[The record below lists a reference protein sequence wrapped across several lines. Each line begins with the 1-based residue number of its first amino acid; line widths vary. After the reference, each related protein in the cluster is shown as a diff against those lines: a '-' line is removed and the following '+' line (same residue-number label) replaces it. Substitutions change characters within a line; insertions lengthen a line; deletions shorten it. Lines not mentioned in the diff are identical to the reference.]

1 MQAKSIMQ
9 RIKSY
14 LFILF
19 ILFNRPVDSFGQND
33 TIRLNNFCELAL
45 RYAEVNRDSSIYYA
59 DIAFSI
65 AEKLHQ
71 KFYQASILSDL
82 GFTLLSNGDYSTALT
97 KLLIA
102 NKLIEDKNIA
112 KDVIVTPFFNK
123 YFTSNNPII
132 NRIIL
137 LGYIKNSLA
146 MLYGHTENFDKQLSE
161 LKEAKKIIETETNDL
176 NLIWTINN
184 NIANA
189 YLNMGKLDSA
199 LYFQQIV
206 LPIEKQMENKNY
218 GGASNKAIGDIL
230 FRKGNFE
237 DAKINYLTALRLL
250 EKNKNTF
257 YIALTQFTLADTYRK
272 LGRVDSALYYAK
284 AGVANYRSLGSNVPE
299 MEEAYTALALSFKD
313 ENKYDSAFY
322 YLQISKKLSDSLNGK
337 EIKTLTNFQNIGF
350 KEQMRL
356 KEAEAERIK
365 IKSRTQ
371 ILLLLTGLVVF
382 CFIAFILYKSNQ
394 MKVKANLV
402 LKDKNDE
409 IEKTVAQ
416 LKNTQ
421 VSLAARNAE
430 NELLLKE
437 IHHRVKNNLEVVSS
451 LLALQSAQID
461 DPSVQSAML
470 ASQNRVHSMGII
482 HQKLYQ
488 GENLAAIEMRDYFIN
503 LSENILDSFNAEGHI
518 KVDCD
523 MPKLVLDV
531 DTAISI
537 GLITN
542 ELLTNSL
549 KYAFNKKENGAIKIS
564 LTEQDRTVKAEG
576 LLLLKISDNGIG
588 KPINEKATGTGFG
601 TQLVNLLTK
610 QLDGKL
616 TYEINNG
623 TIVTLIFK
631 KPKLVRA

>member
-1 MQAKSIMQ
+1 MKQ
-9 RIKSY
+9 IKSY
-14 LFILF
+14 LVILF
-19 ILFNRPVDSFGQND
+19 FLFSYPAVSFGQND
-33 TIRLNNFCELAL
+33 TIRLNNFCQLAL
-45 RYAEVNRDSSIYYA
+45 KYSEVNRDSAIYYA

-82 GFTLLSNGDYSTALT
+82 GYTLLSNGDYGNALT
-97 KLLIA
+97 KLLFA
-102 NKLIEDKNIA
+102 NQLIEDKNIA
-112 KDVIVTPFFNK
+112 NNVIVTPFFNK
-123 YFTSNNPII
+123 YFTSDDPKI

-146 MLYGHTENFDKQLSE
+146 MLYGRTGNFDKQLSE
-161 LKEAKKIIETETNDL
+161 LKEAKKIIETETTDL
-176 NLIWTINN
+176 NLRYTINN

-199 LYFQQIV
+199 LNFQEIV
-206 LPIEKQMENKNY
+206 LNIESKIENKNY
-218 GGASNKAIGDIL
+218 SGASNKAIGDIQ

-237 DAKINYLTALRLL
+237 AAKTNYRSALKLL
-250 EKNKNTF
+250 EKAQNTF
-257 YIALTQFTLADTYRK
+257 YTALTQFALADTYRK
-272 LGRVDSALYYAK
+272 LGRVDSSLYYAK
-284 AGVANYRSLGSNVPE
+284 AGIANYRSLGSYVPE

-313 ENKYDSAFY
+313 ENRYDSAFY
-322 YLQISKKLSDSLNGK
+322 YLQLSKRLSDSINDK

-350 KEQMRL
+350 SEQMRL

-371 ILLLLTGLVVF
+371 VLLLLTGLMLFSV
-382 CFIAFILYKSNQ
+382 IAFILYRSNK
-394 MKVKANLV
+394 MKVKANLA
-402 LKDKNDE
+402 LKDKNEE
-409 IEKTVAQ
+409 IEKTVTQ
-416 LKNTQ
+416 LKATQ
-421 VSLAARNAE
+421 VSLAARNTE

-488 GENLAAIEMRDYFIN
+488 GEYLAAIEMQNYFVN

-518 KVDCD
+518 KVECD

-549 KYAFNKKENGAIKIS
+549 KYAFHENEKGVIKIS
-564 LTEQDRTVKAEG
+564 LTEQDIAANG
-576 LLLLKISDNGIG
+576 GGQLLLKISDNGIG
-588 KPINEKATGTGFG
+588 KAVNEKAKGTGFG

-610 QLDGKL
+610 QLDGQL

-631 KPKLVRA
+631 KPNLVRA

>member
-1 MQAKSIMQ
+1 MKQ
-9 RIKSY
+9 IKSY

-19 ILFNRPVDSFGQND
+19 ILLNCPVASYGEND
-33 TIRLNNFCELAL
+33 TIRLNNFCQLAL
-45 RYAEVNRDSSIYYA
+45 KYSEVNRDSAIYYA

-82 GFTLLSNGDYSTALT
+82 GYTLLSSGDYGNALT
-97 KLLIA
+97 KLLVA

-112 KDVIVTPFFNK
+112 KDVIITPFFNK
-123 YFTSNNPII
+123 YFTSNDPKI

-146 MLYGHTENFDKQLSE
+146 MLYGRTENFDKQLSE
-161 LKEAKKIIETETNDL
+161 LKEAKKIIETETTDL
-176 NLIWTINN
+176 NLRWTINN

-206 LPIEKQMENKNY
+206 LPIESKIENKNY

-237 DAKINYLTALRLL
+237 DAKINYLSALKLL

-257 YIALTQFTLADTYRK
+257 YIALTQFALADTYRK
-272 LGRVDSALYYAK
+272 LGRVDSSLYYSK
-284 AGVANYRSLGSNVPE
+284 AGIANYRSLGSYVPE

-313 ENKYDSAFY
+313 ETKYDSAFY
-322 YLQISKKLSDSLNGK
+322 YLQLSKKLSDSVNDK

-356 KEAEAERIK
+356 KELEAERIK
-365 IKSRTQ
+365 TKSNTQ
-371 ILLLLTGLVVF
+371 ILLLLTGLIF
-382 CFIAFILYKSNQ
+382 FSIIAFILYKSNR

-409 IEKTVAQ
+409 IEKTVTQ
-416 LKNTQ
+416 LKTTQ

-518 KVDCD
+518 KVECD

-531 DTAISI
+531 DTAVSI

-549 KYAFNKKENGAIKIS
+549 KYAFLEKEKGAIKIS
-564 LTEQDRTVKAEG
+564 LTEQDTTANTEG
-576 LLLLKISDNGIG
+576 VYLLKISDDGIG
-588 KPINEKATGTGFG
+588 KPVNEKAKGTGFG

-631 KPKLVRA
+631 KPTLIRA

>member
-1 MQAKSIMQ
+1 MKQ
-9 RIKSY
+9 IKSY
-14 LFILF
+14 LFLLF
-19 ILFNRPVDSFGQND
+19 ILLNCSVYSFAQND
-33 TIRLNNFCELAL
+33 TIRLNNFCQLAL
-45 RYAEVNRDSSIYYA
+45 KYSEINRDSAIFYA

-65 AEKLHQ
+65 AEKLNQ

-82 GFTLLSNGDYSTALT
+82 GYTLLSNGDYGNALT
-97 KLLIA
+97 KLLVA

-112 KDVIVTPFFNK
+112 KDVIITPFFNK
-123 YFTSNNPII
+123 YFTSKDPHI

-146 MLYGHTENFDKQLSE
+146 MLYGRTNNFDKQLSV
-161 LKEAKKIIETETNDL
+161 LKEAKNTIETETTDF
-176 NLIWTINN
+176 NLRWTINN

-199 LYFQQIV
+199 LYFQQIT
-206 LPIEKQMENKNY
+206 LGIESKLDGKNY
-218 GGASNKAIGDIL
+218 SGASNKAIGDIL

-237 DAKINYLTALRLL
+237 DAKINYLTALKLL
-250 EKNKNTF
+250 ERNQNTF
-257 YIALTQFTLADTYRK
+257 YIALTQFALADTYRK
-272 LGRVDSALYYAK
+272 LGRVDSALYFAK
-284 AGVANYRSLGSNVPE
+284 AGITNYRSLGSYVPE

-322 YLQISKKLSDSLNGK
+322 YLQLSKMLSDSVNDK

-350 KEQMRL
+350 KEQIRL
-356 KEAEAERIK
+356 KELEAEK
-365 IKSRTQ
+365 VKTKSSTQ
-371 ILLLLTGLVVF
+371 ILILLTGLIF
-382 CFIAFILYKSNQ
+382 FSIIAFILYKSNQ

-402 LKDKNDE
+402 LKDKNYE
-409 IEKTVAQ
+409 IEKTVTQ
-416 LKNTQ
+416 LKTTQ
-421 VSLAARNAE
+421 VSLAAKNAE

-503 LSENILDSFNAEGHI
+503 LSDNILDSFNADGHI
-518 KVDCD
+518 RVECN

-531 DTAISI
+531 DTAVSI

-549 KYAFNKKENGAIKIS
+549 KYAFIEKEKGAIKIS
-564 LTEQDRTVKAEG
+564 LTEQDATANTEG
-576 LLLLKISDNGIG
+576 VYLLKISDDGIG
-588 KPINEKATGTGFG
+588 KPVNEKAKGTGFG

-616 TYEINNG
+616 TYEVNNG

-631 KPKLVRA
+631 KPVLVRA

>member
-1 MQAKSIMQ
+1 MKQL
-9 RIKSY
+9 KSY
-14 LFILF
+14 FFILV
-19 ILFNRPVDSFGQND
+19 ILLNYPVASFGQND
-33 TIRLNNFCELAL
+33 TIRLNNFCQLAL
-45 RYAEVNRDSSIYYA
+45 KYSEVNRDSSIYYA

-65 AEKLHQ
+65 AEKLQQ

-82 GFTLLSNGDYSTALT
+82 GYTLLSNGDYANALT

-112 KDVIVTPFFNK
+112 KGVIITPFFNK
-123 YFTSNNPII
+123 YFTSNDPKI

-146 MLYGHTENFDKQLSE
+146 MLYGHTGNFDKQLSV
-161 LKEAKKIIETETNDL
+161 LKEAKNTIETETTDF
-176 NLIWTINN
+176 NLRWTINN

-199 LYFQQIV
+199 LYFQQ
-206 LPIEKQMENKNY
+206 LTLAIESKIENKNY
-218 GGASNKAIGDIL
+218 SGASNKAIGDIL

-237 DAKINYLTALRLL
+237 DAKINYCSALMLL
-250 EKNKNTF
+250 ERNQNTF
-257 YIALTQFTLADTYRK
+257 YIALTQFALADTYRK
-272 LGRVDSALYYAK
+272 LGRLDSSLYYSK
-284 AGVANYRSLGSNVPE
+284 AGITNYRSLGSYVPE

-322 YLQISKKLSDSLNGK
+322 YLQLSKILSDSINDK
-337 EIKTLTNFQNIGF
+337 EVKTLTNFQNIGF
-350 KEQMRL
+350 KEQMSL
-356 KEAEAERIK
+356 KEVEAERIK

-371 ILLLLTGLVVF
+371 ILLLLTGLILFSV
-382 CFIAFILYKSNQ
+382 IAFTLYKSNK
-394 MKVKANLV
+394 MKVKANLI

-409 IEKTVAQ
+409 IEKTVTQ
-416 LKNTQ
+416 LKTTQ

-461 DPSVQSAML
+461 DPSIQSAML

-488 GENLAAIEMRDYFIN
+488 GENLAAIEMRDYFVN
-503 LSENILDSFNAEGHI
+503 LSDNILDSFNAQGHI
-518 KVDCD
+518 KVECN

-531 DTAISI
+531 DTAVSI

-549 KYAFNKKENGAIKIS
+549 KYAFNENENGAIKIS
-564 LTEQDRTVKAEG
+564 LTEQDATANTEG
-576 LLLLKISDNGIG
+576 VYLLKISDDGNG
-588 KPINEKATGTGFG
+588 KPVNEKAKGTGFG

-631 KPKLVRA
+631 KPALVRV

>member
-1 MQAKSIMQ
+1 MK

-14 LFILF
+14 LFILV
-19 ILFNRPVDSFGQND
+19 ILFNFPVASFGQND
-33 TIRLNNFCELAL
+33 TIRLNTFCELAL
-45 RYAEVNRDSSIYYA
+45 KYSEVNRDSAVYYA

-82 GFTLLSNGDYSTALT
+82 GFTLLSSGDYGTALT

-112 KDVIVTPFFNK
+112 NNVIITPFFSK
-123 YFTSNNPII
+123 YFTSNDPKI
-132 NRIIL
+132 NRVIL

-146 MLYGHTENFDKQLSE
+146 MLYGRTGNLDKQLAE
-161 LKEAKKIIETETNDL
+161 LREAKNTIETETTDL
-176 NLIWTINN
+176 NLRWTINN

-199 LYFQQIV
+199 LHFQQIV

-237 DAKINYLTALRLL
+237 DAKINYLTALKLL

-257 YIALTQFTLADTYRK
+257 YIALTQFALADTYRK
-272 LGRVDSALYYAK
+272 LARVDSALYYAK
-284 AGVANYRSLGSNVPE
+284 AGIANYRLLGSYVPE

-313 ENKYDSAFY
+313 ESKYDSAFY
-322 YLQISKKLSDSLNGK
+322 YLQLSKMLSDSVNDK

-356 KEAEAERIK
+356 KELEAERIK
-365 IKSRTQ
+365 TKSRTQ
-371 ILLLLTGLVVF
+371 ILLLLTGLLLF
-382 CFIAFILYKSNQ
+382 CIIAFILYKSNKI
-394 MKVKANLV
+394 KVKANLV
-402 LKDKNDE
+402 LKEKNDE
-409 IEKTVAQ
+409 IEKTVTQ
-416 LKNTQ
+416 LKATQ

-531 DTAISI
+531 DTAVSI

-549 KYAFNKKENGAIKIS
+549 KYAFNEKENGAIKIS
-564 LTEQDRTVKAEG
+564 LTEEDKAVNSEG
-576 LLLLKISDNGIG
+576 LLLLKISDDGIG
-588 KPINEKATGTGFG
+588 KPVDEKATGTGFG

-610 QLDGKL
+610 QLDGTL

-631 KPKLVRA
+631 KPTLVRA

>member
-1 MQAKSIMQ
+1 MK

-14 LFILF
+14 LLILF
-19 ILFNRPVDSFGQND
+19 ILFSYPVDLLGQND

-45 RYAEVNRDSSIYYA
+45 KYAEVNRDSSIYYA
-59 DIAFSI
+59 DIAFST
-65 AEKLHQ
+65 AEKLNQ

-82 GFTLLSNGDYSTALT
+82 GFTLLSNGDYGTALT
-97 KLLIA
+97 KLLVA

-112 KDVIVTPFFNK
+112 KDVIITPFFSK
-123 YFTSNNPII
+123 YFTSSDPTI

-146 MLYGHTENFDKQLSE
+146 MLYGRTENFDKQLSE
-161 LKEAKKIIETETNDL
+161 LKEAKTIIETETNDL
-176 NLIWTINN
+176 NLRWTINN

-206 LPIEKQMENKNY
+206 LPVEKQMENKNY

-237 DAKINYLTALRLL
+237 DAKINYLLALEVLR
-250 EKNKNTF
+250 KNQNTF
-257 YIALTQFTLADTYRK
+257 YIALTQFALADTYRK

-284 AGVANYRSLGSNVPE
+284 AGVANYRLLGSNVPE
-299 MEEAYTALALSFKD
+299 MENAYTALALSFKD

-322 YLQISKKLSDSLNGK
+322 YLQLSKKLSDSLNGK

-350 KEQMRL
+350 KEQLRL
-356 KEAEAERIK
+356 KEAEAKRIR
-365 IKSRTQ
+365 IKSRAQ
-371 ILLLLTGLVVF
+371 LLLSLSALLLF
-382 CFIAFILYKSNQ
+382 SIIAFVLYKSNKI
-394 MKVKANLV
+394 KVKANLA
-402 LKDKNDE
+402 LKDKNEE
-409 IEKTVAQ
+409 IEKTVTE
-416 LKNTQ
+416 LKTTQ

-488 GENLAAIEMRDYFIN
+488 GENLAAIEMRDYFIH

-518 KVDCD
+518 KVECD

-531 DTAISI
+531 DTAISV

-549 KYAFNKKENGAIKIS
+549 KYAFNEKENGAIKIS
-564 LTEQDRTVKAEG
+564 LTEEDKAVNAEG

-588 KPINEKATGTGFG
+588 KSINEKATGTGFG

-623 TIVTLIFK
+623 TIVTLLFK
-631 KPKLVRA
+631 KPASVRA

>member
-1 MQAKSIMQ
+1 MKQM
-9 RIKSY
+9 KSY

-19 ILFNRPVDSFGQND
+19 ILLSCPVASYGEND
-33 TIRLNNFCELAL
+33 TIRLNNFCQLAL
-45 RYAEVNRDSSIYYA
+45 KYSEVNRDSAIYYA

-82 GFTLLSNGDYSTALT
+82 GYTLLSSGDYGNALT
-97 KLLIA
+97 KLLVA

-112 KDVIVTPFFNK
+112 KDVIITPFFKK
-123 YFTSNNPII
+123 YFTSNDPKI

-146 MLYGHTENFDKQLSE
+146 MLYGRTENFDKQLSV
-161 LKEAKKIIETETNDL
+161 LKEAKNIIETETTDL
-176 NLIWTINN
+176 NLRWTINN

-206 LPIEKQMENKNY
+206 LPIESKIENKNY

-237 DAKINYLTALRLL
+237 GAKINYLSALKLL
-250 EKNKNTF
+250 EKNQNTF
-257 YIALTQFTLADTYRK
+257 YIALTQFALADTYRK
-272 LGRVDSALYYAK
+272 LVRVDSSLYYSK
-284 AGVANYRSLGSNVPE
+284 AGIANYRLLGSYVPE

-313 ENKYDSAFY
+313 ETKYDSAFY
-322 YLQISKKLSDSLNGK
+322 YLQLSKKLSDSVNDK

-350 KEQMRL
+350 KEQLRL
-356 KEAEAERIK
+356 KELEAERIK
-365 IKSRTQ
+365 TKSNTQ
-371 ILLLLTGLVVF
+371 ILLLLFGLIF
-382 CFIAFILYKSNQ
+382 FSIIAFILYKSNT
-394 MKVKANLV
+394 MKVKANMV
-402 LKDKNDE
+402 LKDKNDQ
-409 IEKTVAQ
+409 IEKTVTQ
-416 LKNTQ
+416 LKTTQ

-518 KVDCD
+518 KVECD

-531 DTAISI
+531 DTAVSI

-549 KYAFNKKENGAIKIS
+549 KYAFHEKEKGAIKIS
-564 LTEQDRTVKAEG
+564 LTEQDTTANTEG
-576 LLLLKISDNGIG
+576 VYLLKISDDGIG
-588 KPINEKATGTGFG
+588 KPVNEKAKGTGFG

-631 KPKLVRA
+631 KPALIRA

>member
-1 MQAKSIMQ
+1 MKKS
-9 RIKSY
+9 RSY
-14 LFILF
+14 LFVLF
-19 ILFNRPVDSFGQND
+19 ILFNYPVAAFGEND
-33 TIRLNNFCELAL
+33 TLRLNNFCQLAL
-45 RYAEVNRDSSIYYA
+45 KYSEVNRDSAIYYA

-65 AEKLHQ
+65 AEKLNQ

-82 GFTLLSNGDYSTALT
+82 GYTLLSNGDYGNALT
-97 KLLIA
+97 KLLFA
-102 NKLIEDKNIA
+102 NKLMEDKNIA
-112 KDVIVTPFFNK
+112 NNVIITPFFTK
-123 YFTSNNPII
+123 YFTSNDPKI

-146 MLYGHTENFDKQLSE
+146 MLYGRTGNLDKQLAE
-161 LKEAKKIIETETNDL
+161 LKETKKIIETESTDL
-176 NLIWTINN
+176 NLRYTINN

-189 YLNMGKLDSA
+189 YINMGKLDSA
-199 LYFQQIV
+199 LHFQQIV
-206 LPIEKQMENKNY
+206 LNIESKIENKNY

-237 DAKINYLTALRLL
+237 DAKTNYFSALKLL
-250 EKNKNTF
+250 EKNQNTF
-257 YIALTQFTLADTYRK
+257 YIALTQFALADTYRK
-272 LGRVDSALYYAK
+272 FGRVDSALYYAK
-284 AGVANYRSLGSNVPE
+284 AGIANYRSLGSYVPE
-299 MEEAYTALALSFKD
+299 MEEAYTALAVSFKD

-322 YLQISKKLSDSLNGK
+322 YLQLSKMLSDSVNNK

-350 KEQMRL
+350 REQMRL

-365 IKSRTQ
+365 VKNRTQ
-371 ILLLLTGLVVF
+371 ILLLLTGLILF
-382 CFIAFILYKSNQ
+382 SIIAFILYKSNK
-394 MKVKANLV
+394 MKVKANLA

-409 IEKTVAQ
+409 IERTVTQ
-416 LKNTQ
+416 LKTTQ
-421 VSLAARNAE
+421 VSLAARNEE

-437 IHHRVKNNLEVVSS
+437 IHHRVKNNLEIVSS

-461 DPSVQSAML
+461 DPSVHSAML
-470 ASQNRVHSMGII
+470 ESQNRVHSMGII

-488 GENLAAIEMRDYFIN
+488 GENLAAIEMREYFIN

-518 KVDCD
+518 RVECD

-531 DTAISI
+531 DTAVSI

-549 KYAFNKKENGAIKIS
+549 KYAFQVKENGAIKIS
-564 LTEQDRTVKAEG
+564 LTEQDTTADTQGVY
-576 LLLLKISDNGIG
+576 LLKISDDGIG
-588 KPINEKATGTGFG
+588 KPVNEKAKGTGFG

>member
-1 MQAKSIMQ
+1 VKQ
-9 RIKSY
+9 IKSY

-19 ILFNRPVDSFGQND
+19 ILLNCPVASYGEND
-33 TIRLNNFCELAL
+33 TIRLNNFCQLAL
-45 RYAEVNRDSSIYYA
+45 KYSEVNRDSAIYYA

-82 GFTLLSNGDYSTALT
+82 GYTLLSSGDYGNALT
-97 KLLIA
+97 KLLVA

-112 KDVIVTPFFNK
+112 KDVIITPFFNK
-123 YFTSNNPII
+123 YFTSNDPKI

-146 MLYGHTENFDKQLSE
+146 MLYGRTENFDKQLSE
-161 LKEAKKIIETETNDL
+161 LKEAKKIIETETTDL
-176 NLIWTINN
+176 NLRWTINN

-206 LPIEKQMENKNY
+206 LPIESKIENKNY

-237 DAKINYLTALRLL
+237 DAKINYLSALKLL

-257 YIALTQFTLADTYRK
+257 YIALTQFALADTYRK
-272 LGRVDSALYYAK
+272 LGRVDSSLYYSK
-284 AGVANYRSLGSNVPE
+284 AGIANYRLLGSYVPE

-313 ENKYDSAFY
+313 ETKYDSAFY
-322 YLQISKKLSDSLNGK
+322 YLQLSKKLSDSVNDK

-356 KEAEAERIK
+356 KELEAERIK
-365 IKSRTQ
+365 TKSNTQ
-371 ILLLLTGLVVF
+371 ILLLLTGLIF
-382 CFIAFILYKSNQ
+382 FSIIAFILYKSNR

-409 IEKTVAQ
+409 IEKTVTQ
-416 LKNTQ
+416 LKTTQ

-518 KVDCD
+518 KVECD

-531 DTAISI
+531 DTAVSI

-549 KYAFNKKENGAIKIS
+549 KYAFHEKEKGAIKIS
-564 LTEQDRTVKAEG
+564 LTEQDTTANTEG
-576 LLLLKISDNGIG
+576 VYLLKISDDGIG
-588 KPINEKATGTGFG
+588 KPVNEKAKGTGFG

-631 KPKLVRA
+631 KPTLIRA

>member
-1 MQAKSIMQ
+1 MKQ
-9 RIKSY
+9 IKSY
-14 LFILF
+14 LFLLF
-19 ILFNRPVDSFGQND
+19 ILLNCSVYSFAQND
-33 TIRLNNFCELAL
+33 TIRLNNFCQLAL
-45 RYAEVNRDSSIYYA
+45 KYSEVNRDSAIYYA

-65 AEKLHQ
+65 AQKLNQ

-82 GFTLLSNGDYSTALT
+82 GYTLLSNGEYANALT
-97 KLLIA
+97 KLLSA

-112 KDVIVTPFFNK
+112 RGVIITPFFNK
-123 YFTSNNPII
+123 YFTSNDPKT

-146 MLYGHTENFDKQLSE
+146 MLYGRTNNFDKQLSE
-161 LKEAKKIIETETNDL
+161 LKETKKIIETETNDF
-176 NLIWTINN
+176 NLRWTINN

-199 LYFQQIV
+199 LYFQQIT
-206 LPIEKQMENKNY
+206 LPIESKIENKNY
-218 GGASNKAIGDIL
+218 SGASNKAIGDIL

-237 DAKINYLTALRLL
+237 DAKINYLTALKLL
-250 EKNKNTF
+250 EKNENTF
-257 YIALTQFTLADTYRK
+257 YIALTQFALADTYRK
-272 LGRVDSALYYAK
+272 LGRLDSSLFYAK
-284 AGVANYRSLGSNVPE
+284 AGIANYRSLGSYVPE

-322 YLQISKKLSDSLNGK
+322 YLQLSKMLSDSVNDK

-356 KEAEAERIK
+356 KELEAERIK
-365 IKSRTQ
+365 TKSNTQ
-371 ILLLLTGLVVF
+371 LLILFTGLIFFSIIV
-382 CFIAFILYKSNQ
+382 FILYKSNQ

-409 IEKTVAQ
+409 IEKTVTQ
-416 LKNTQ
+416 LKTTQ

-503 LSENILDSFNAEGHI
+503 LSDNILDSFNAEGHI
-518 KVDCD
+518 KVECN

-531 DTAISI
+531 DTAVSI

-549 KYAFNKKENGAIKIS
+549 KYAFIEKEKGAIKIS
-564 LTEQDRTVKAEG
+564 LTEQDATANSEG
-576 LLLLKISDNGIG
+576 VYLLKISDDGIG
-588 KPINEKATGTGFG
+588 KPVDETAKGTGFG

-616 TYEINNG
+616 TYEVNNG

-631 KPKLVRA
+631 KPVLARA

>member
-1 MQAKSIMQ
+1 MKQ
-9 RIKSY
+9 IKSY

-19 ILFNRPVDSFGQND
+19 FLFNYPFASFAQND
-33 TIRLNNFCELAL
+33 TIRLNNFCQLAL
-45 RYAEVNRDSSIYYA
+45 KYSEVNRDSAIYYA
-59 DIAFSI
+59 DIAYSI

-82 GFTLLSNGDYSTALT
+82 GYTLLSNGDYGNALT
-97 KLLIA
+97 KLLVA

-112 KDVIVTPFFNK
+112 KGVIITPFFNK
-123 YFTSNNPII
+123 YFTSNDPNI

-146 MLYGHTENFDKQLSE
+146 MLYGRTNNFDKQLSV
-161 LKEAKKIIETETNDL
+161 LKEAKNTIETETTDF
-176 NLIWTINN
+176 NLRWTINN

-199 LYFQQIV
+199 LYFQQIT
-206 LPIEKQMENKNY
+206 LGIESKLDGKNY
-218 GGASNKAIGDIL
+218 SGASNKAIGDIL

-237 DAKINYLTALRLL
+237 DAKINYLSALMLL
-250 EKNKNTF
+250 KRNKNTF
-257 YIALTQFTLADTYRK
+257 YIALTQFALADTYRK
-272 LGRVDSALYYAK
+272 LGRVDSALYFAK
-284 AGVANYRSLGSNVPE
+284 AGITNYRSLGSYVPE

-322 YLQISKKLSDSLNGK
+322 YLQLSKMLSDSVNDK

-350 KEQMRL
+350 SEQMRL
-356 KEAEAERIK
+356 KELEAERIK
-365 IKSRTQ
+365 TKSRTQ
-371 ILLLLTGLVVF
+371 ILLLLTGLLLF
-382 CFIAFILYKSNQ
+382 SIIAFILYKSNK
-394 MKVKANLV
+394 MKVKANLI

-409 IEKTVAQ
+409 IEKTVTQ
-416 LKNTQ
+416 LKATQ

-451 LLALQSAQID
+451 LLALQSAHID

-518 KVDCD
+518 KVECN
-523 MPKLVLDV
+523 MPKLILDV
-531 DTAISI
+531 DTAVSI

-549 KYAFNKKENGAIKIS
+549 KYAFTEKENGAIKIS
-564 LTEQDRTVKAEG
+564 LTEQAATANTEG
-576 LLLLKISDNGIG
+576 LYLLKISDDGIG
-588 KPINEKATGTGFG
+588 KPANETAKGTGFG

-631 KPKLVRA
+631 KPTLVRA

>member
-1 MQAKSIMQ
+1 VKQ
-9 RIKSY
+9 IKSY

-19 ILFNRPVDSFGQND
+19 ILLNCPVASYGEND
-33 TIRLNNFCELAL
+33 TIRLNNFCQLAL
-45 RYAEVNRDSSIYYA
+45 KYSEVNRDSAIYYA

-82 GFTLLSNGDYSTALT
+82 GYTLLSSGDYGNALT
-97 KLLIA
+97 KLLVA

-112 KDVIVTPFFNK
+112 KDVIITPFFNK
-123 YFTSNNPII
+123 YFTSNDPKI

-146 MLYGHTENFDKQLSE
+146 MLYGRTENFDKQLSE
-161 LKEAKKIIETETNDL
+161 LKEAKKIIETETTDL
-176 NLIWTINN
+176 NLRWTINN

-206 LPIEKQMENKNY
+206 LPIESKIENKNY

-237 DAKINYLTALRLL
+237 DAKINYLSALKLL

-257 YIALTQFTLADTYRK
+257 YIALTQFALADTYRK
-272 LGRVDSALYYAK
+272 LGRVDSSLYYSK
-284 AGVANYRSLGSNVPE
+284 AGIANYRLLGSYVPE

-322 YLQISKKLSDSLNGK
+322 YLQLSKKLSDSVNDK

-356 KEAEAERIK
+356 KELEAERIK
-365 IKSRTQ
+365 TKSNTQ
-371 ILLLLTGLVVF
+371 ILLLLTGLIF
-382 CFIAFILYKSNQ
+382 FSIIAFILYKSNR

-409 IEKTVAQ
+409 IEKTVTQ
-416 LKNTQ
+416 LKTTQ

-518 KVDCD
+518 KVECD

-531 DTAISI
+531 DTAVSI

-549 KYAFNKKENGAIKIS
+549 KYAFLEKEKGAIKIS
-564 LTEQDRTVKAEG
+564 LTEQDTTANTEG
-576 LLLLKISDNGIG
+576 VYLLKISDDGIG
-588 KPINEKATGTGFG
+588 KPVNEKAKGTGFG

-631 KPKLVRA
+631 KPTLIRA

>member
-1 MQAKSIMQ
+1 MK

-14 LFILF
+14 VFILV
-19 ILFNRPVDSFGQND
+19 ILFNYPVASFAQND
-33 TIRLNNFCELAL
+33 TIRLNDFCQLAL
-45 RYAEVNRDSSIYYA
+45 KYSEVNRDSAIYYA
-59 DIAFSI
+59 DIAYSI
-65 AEKLHQ
+65 AEKLDQ

-82 GFTLLSNGDYSTALT
+82 GYTLLSNGDYGTALS

-112 KDVIVTPFFNK
+112 KDVVITPFFKK
-123 YFTSNNPII
+123 YFTSNDPTI

-146 MLYGHTENFDKQLSE
+146 MLYGRTNNFDKQLSV
-161 LKEAKKIIETETNDL
+161 LKEAKNTIETETTDF
-176 NLIWTINN
+176 NLRWTINN

-199 LYFQQIV
+199 LYFQQIT
-206 LPIEKQMENKNY
+206 LGIESKLDGKNY
-218 GGASNKAIGDIL
+218 SGASNKAIGDIL
-230 FRKGNFE
+230 FRKGNF
-237 DAKINYLTALRLL
+237 DNAKINYLTALKLL
-250 EKNKNTF
+250 ERNQNTF
-257 YIALTQFTLADTYRK
+257 YIALTQFALADTYRK
-272 LGRVDSALYYAK
+272 LGRVDSALYFAK
-284 AGVANYRSLGSNVPE
+284 AGITNYRSLGSYVPE

-313 ENKYDSAFY
+313 ENRYDSAFY
-322 YLQISKKLSDSLNGK
+322 YLQLSKMLSDSVNDK

-350 KEQMRL
+350 NEQMSL

-371 ILLLLTGLVVF
+371 ILLLLIGLIF
-382 CFIAFILYKSNQ
+382 FSIFAFILYKSNT

-402 LKDKNDE
+402 LKEKNDE
-409 IEKTVAQ
+409 IEKTVTQ
-416 LKNTQ
+416 LKATQ
-421 VSLAARNAE
+421 VSLAARNEE
-430 NELLLKE
+430 NELLLRE

-451 LLALQSAQID
+451 LLALQSAHIE

-503 LSENILDSFNAEGHI
+503 LSDNILDSFNAEGHI
-518 KVDCD
+518 KVECN
-523 MPKLVLDV
+523 MPKLILDV
-531 DTAISI
+531 DTAVSI

-549 KYAFNKKENGAIKIS
+549 KYAFNEKENGAIKIS
-564 LTEQDRTVKAEG
+564 LTEQDATPNTEG
-576 LLLLKISDNGIG
+576 VYLLKISDDGIG
-588 KPINEKATGTGFG
+588 KPFDEAAKGTGFG

-623 TIVTLIFK
+623 TIVTLIFN

>member
-1 MQAKSIMQ
+1 MKQ
-9 RIKSY
+9 IKSY

-19 ILFNRPVDSFGQND
+19 ILLNCPVASYGEND
-33 TIRLNNFCELAL
+33 TIRLNNFCQLAL
-45 RYAEVNRDSSIYYA
+45 KYSEVNRDSAIYYA

-82 GFTLLSNGDYSTALT
+82 GYTLLSNGDYANALT
-97 KLLIA
+97 KLLVA

-112 KDVIVTPFFNK
+112 KGVIITPFFNK
-123 YFTSNNPII
+123 YFTSNDPKI

-146 MLYGHTENFDKQLSE
+146 MLYGRTENFDKQLSE
-161 LKEAKKIIETETNDL
+161 LKEAKKIIETETTDL
-176 NLIWTINN
+176 NLRWTINN

-206 LPIEKQMENKNY
+206 LPIESKIENKNY

-237 DAKINYLTALRLL
+237 DAKINYLSALKLL

-257 YIALTQFTLADTYRK
+257 YIALTQFALADTYRK
-272 LGRVDSALYYAK
+272 LGRVDSSLYYSK
-284 AGVANYRSLGSNVPE
+284 AGIANYRLLGSYVPE

-322 YLQISKKLSDSLNGK
+322 YLQLSKMLSDSVNDK

-350 KEQMRL
+350 KEQIRL
-356 KEAEAERIK
+356 KELEAERIK
-365 IKSRTQ
+365 TKSNTQ
-371 ILLLLTGLVVF
+371 ILLLLTGLIF
-382 CFIAFILYKSNQ
+382 FSIIAFILYKSNR

-409 IEKTVAQ
+409 IEKTVTQ
-416 LKNTQ
+416 LKTTQ

-518 KVDCD
+518 KVECD

-531 DTAISI
+531 DTAVSI

-549 KYAFNKKENGAIKIS
+549 KYAFLEKEKGAIKIS
-564 LTEQDRTVKAEG
+564 LTEQDTTANTEG
-576 LLLLKISDNGIG
+576 VYLLKISDDGIG
-588 KPINEKATGTGFG
+588 KPVNEKAKGTGFG

-631 KPKLVRA
+631 KPTLIRA

>member
-1 MQAKSIMQ
+1 MNQ
-9 RIKSY
+9 IKSCV
-14 LFILF
+14 LILF
-19 ILFNRPVDSFGQND
+19 ILLSCRTISYAEND
-33 TIRLNNFCELAL
+33 TIRLNNYCSLAL
-45 RYAEVNRDSSIYYA
+45 QYSEKNRDSSIYYA
-59 DIAFSI
+59 DIAYSI

-82 GFTLLSNGDYSTALT
+82 GYTLLSNGDYANALS

-102 NKLIEDKNIA
+102 NTLIEDKNIA
-112 KDVIVTPFFNK
+112 NDVIITPFFNK
-123 YFTSNNPII
+123 YFTSNDPKT

-146 MLYGHTENFDKQLSE
+146 MLYGRTNNFDKQLSE
-161 LKEAKKIIETETNDL
+161 LKEAKKTIETETNDF
-176 NLIWTINN
+176 NLRWTINN

-189 YLNMGKLDSA
+189 YLNMGVLDSA
-199 LYFQQIV
+199 LYFQKIV
-206 LPIEKQMENKNY
+206 LQIEGNIENKNY
-218 GGASNKAIGDIL
+218 KGASNKAIGDIQ

-237 DAKINYLTALRLL
+237 DAKSNYLAALKLL
-250 EKNKNTF
+250 KKNNNTF
-257 YIALTQFTLADTYRK
+257 YVALTEFALADTYRK
-272 LGRVDSALYYAK
+272 LGRLDSSLYYSK
-284 AGVANYRSLGSNVPE
+284 AGINNYRSLGSYVPE

-313 ENKYDSAFY
+313 EKKYDSAFY
-322 YLQISKKLSDSLNGK
+322 FLQLSKNLSDSVNSK

-350 KEQMRL
+350 NEQMRL
-356 KEAEAERIK
+356 KAVEAEEIK
-365 IKSRTQ
+365 TKTTTQ
-371 ILLLLTGLVVF
+371 ILLLLAGLLLF
-382 CFIAFILYKSNQ
+382 SIIAFVLYKSNKI
-394 MKVKANLV
+394 KVKANLA
-402 LKDKNDE
+402 LKEKNEE

-416 LKNTQ
+416 LKTTQ

-451 LLALQSAQID
+451 LLALQSNQID

-488 GENLAAIEMRDYFIN
+488 GENLAAIEMQDYFIN
-503 LSENILDSFNAEGHI
+503 LSENILDSFNADGHI
-518 KVDCD
+518 KVECD
-523 MPKLVLDV
+523 MPKLILDV

-549 KYAFNKKENGAIKIS
+549 KYAFTEKEKGAIKIS
-564 LTEQDRTVKAEG
+564 LTEQNTNSSTEG
-576 LLLLKISDNGIG
+576 EYQLKISDNGIG
-588 KPINEKATGTGFG
+588 KAVNETAKGTGFG
-601 TQLVNLLTK
+601 TQLVSLLTK

-631 KPKLVRA
+631 KPKLIRA

>member
-1 MQAKSIMQ
+1 MKQ
-9 RIKSY
+9 IKSY

-19 ILFNRPVDSFGQND
+19 ILLNCPVASYGEND
-33 TIRLNNFCELAL
+33 TIRLNNFCQLAL
-45 RYAEVNRDSSIYYA
+45 KYSEVNRDSAIYYA

-82 GFTLLSNGDYSTALT
+82 GYTLLSSGDYGNALT
-97 KLLIA
+97 KLLVA

-112 KDVIVTPFFNK
+112 KDVIITPFFNK
-123 YFTSNNPII
+123 YFTSNDPKI

-146 MLYGHTENFDKQLSE
+146 MLYGRTENFDKQLSE
-161 LKEAKKIIETETNDL
+161 LKEAKKIIETETTDL
-176 NLIWTINN
+176 NLRWTINN

-206 LPIEKQMENKNY
+206 LPIESKIENKNY

-237 DAKINYLTALRLL
+237 DAKINYLSALKLL

-257 YIALTQFTLADTYRK
+257 YIALTQFALADTYRK
-272 LGRVDSALYYAK
+272 LGRVDSSLYYSK
-284 AGVANYRSLGSNVPE
+284 AGIANYRLLGSYVPE

-322 YLQISKKLSDSLNGK
+322 YLQLSKKLSDSVNDK

-356 KEAEAERIK
+356 KELEAERIK
-365 IKSRTQ
+365 TKSNTQ
-371 ILLLLTGLVVF
+371 ILLLLTGLIF
-382 CFIAFILYKSNQ
+382 FSIIAFILYKSNR

-409 IEKTVAQ
+409 IEKTVTQ
-416 LKNTQ
+416 LKTTQ

-518 KVDCD
+518 KVECD

-531 DTAISI
+531 DTAVSI

-549 KYAFNKKENGAIKIS
+549 KYAFHEKEKGAIKIS
-564 LTEQDRTVKAEG
+564 LTEQDTTANTEG
-576 LLLLKISDNGIG
+576 VYLLKISDDGIG
-588 KPINEKATGTGFG
+588 KPVNEKAKGTGFG

-631 KPKLVRA
+631 KPTLIRA

>member
-1 MQAKSIMQ
+1 M
-9 RIKSY
+9 
-14 LFILF
+14 
-19 ILFNRPVDSFGQND
+19 
-33 TIRLNNFCELAL
+33 
-45 RYAEVNRDSSIYYA
+45 
-59 DIAFSI
+59 
-65 AEKLHQ
+65 
-71 KFYQASILSDL
+71 
-82 GFTLLSNGDYSTALT
+82 LSNGEYGNALT
-97 KLLIA
+97 KLLVA
-102 NKLIEDKNIA
+102 NKLIEDKDIA
-112 KDVIVTPFFNK
+112 KDVIITPFFKK
-123 YFTSNNPII
+123 YFTSEDPKI

-146 MLYGHTENFDKQLSE
+146 MLYGRTNNFDKQLSE
-161 LKEAKKIIETETNDL
+161 LKEAKKIIETETTDF
-176 NLIWTINN
+176 NLRWTINN

-199 LYFQQIV
+199 LYFQQIT
-206 LPIEKQMENKNY
+206 LAIENKLENKNY

-237 DAKINYLTALRLL
+237 DAKINYRSALQLFV
-250 EKNKNTF
+250 KNQNTF
-257 YIALTQFTLADTYRK
+257 YIALTQFALADTYRK
-272 LGRVDSALYYAK
+272 LGRVDSGLYYAK
-284 AGVANYRSLGSNVPE
+284 AGIANYRLLGSYVPE
-299 MEEAYTALALSFKD
+299 MEEAYTALALSFKE

-322 YLQISKKLSDSLNGK
+322 YLQLSKILSDSVNDK

-356 KEAEAERIK
+356 KELEAEK
-365 IKSRTQ
+365 VKTKSNTQ
-371 ILLLLTGLVVF
+371 LLILLTGLIF
-382 CFIAFILYKSNQ
+382 FSIIAFILYKSNQ

-409 IEKTVAQ
+409 IEKTVTQ
-416 LKNTQ
+416 LKTTQ

-503 LSENILDSFNAEGHI
+503 LSDNILNSFNAEGHI
-518 KVDCD
+518 KVECN

-531 DTAISI
+531 DTAVSI

-549 KYAFNKKENGAIKIS
+549 KYAFTEKEKGAIKIS
-564 LTEQDRTVKAEG
+564 LTEQDATANTEG
-576 LLLLKISDNGIG
+576 VYLLKISDDGIG
-588 KPINEKATGTGFG
+588 KPVNEEAKGTGFG

-631 KPKLVRA
+631 KPTLARA

>member
-1 MQAKSIMQ
+1 MKQ
-9 RIKSY
+9 IKSY

-19 ILFNRPVDSFGQND
+19 ILFNYPLASFGQND
-33 TIRLNNFCELAL
+33 TIRLNNFCQLAL
-45 RYAEVNRDSSIYYA
+45 KYSEINRDSAIYYA
-59 DIAFSI
+59 DIAYSI

-71 KFYQASILSDL
+71 KFYEASILSDL
-82 GFTLLSNGDYSTALT
+82 GYILLSNGDYGNALT

-123 YFTSNNPII
+123 YFTSNDPTID
-132 NRIIL
+132 RIIL
-137 LGYIKNSLA
+137 IGYIKNSLA
-146 MLYGHTENFDKQLSE
+146 MLYGRTGNLDKQLSE
-161 LKEAKKIIETETNDL
+161 LKEAKNIIESETTDL
-176 NLIWTINN
+176 NLRWTINN

-206 LPIEKQMENKNY
+206 LPIESKIENKNY
-218 GGASNKAIGDIL
+218 GGASNKAIGDIQ

-237 DAKINYLTALRLL
+237 DAKINYLSALKLL

-257 YIALTQFTLADTYRK
+257 YIALTQFALADTYRK

-284 AGVANYRSLGSNVPE
+284 AGIANYRLLGSYVPE

-322 YLQISKKLSDSLNGK
+322 YLQLSKILSDSINDK

-350 KEQMRL
+350 SEQMRL
-356 KEAEAERIK
+356 KELEAERTK
-365 IKSRTQ
+365 TKSRTQ
-371 ILLLLTGLVVF
+371 ILLLLTGLILF
-382 CFIAFILYKSNQ
+382 SIIAFILYQSNQ
-394 MKVKANLV
+394 IKVKANLA
-402 LKDKNDE
+402 LKEKNDE

-416 LKNTQ
+416 LKTTQ
-421 VSLAARNAE
+421 VSLAARNEE

-451 LLALQSAQID
+451 LLALQSSQID

-518 KVDCD
+518 KVECD

-531 DTAISI
+531 DTAVSI

-549 KYAFNKKENGAIKIS
+549 KYAFNEKENGAIKIS
-564 LTEQDRTVKAEG
+564 LTEQDTTANTEG
-576 LLLLKISDNGIG
+576 VYLLKISDDGIG
-588 KPINEKATGTGFG
+588 KPVNEKAKGTGFG

>member
-1 MQAKSIMQ
+1 MK

-14 LFILF
+14 LLSLIL
-19 ILFNRPVDSFGQND
+19 LLNSPLAAFGEND
-33 TIRLNNFCELAL
+33 TIRLNKFCQLAL
-45 RYAEVNRDSSIYYA
+45 KYSEVNRDSAVYYA

-65 AEKLHQ
+65 AEKLDQ
-71 KFYQASILSDL
+71 KFYEASILSDL
-82 GFTLLSNGDYSTALT
+82 GYTLLSNGDYANALT
-97 KLLIA
+97 KLLVA

-112 KDVIVTPFFNK
+112 NNVIITPFFNK
-123 YFTSNNPII
+123 YFTSNDPKI

-146 MLYGHTENFDKQLSE
+146 MLYGRTENFDKQLSE
-161 LKEAKKIIETETNDL
+161 LKETKKIIESETTDL
-176 NLIWTINN
+176 NLQYTINN

-206 LPIEKQMENKNY
+206 LAIESKIENKNY
-218 GGASNKAIGDIL
+218 SGASNKAIGDIL
-230 FRKGNFE
+230 FRKGNFK
-237 DAKINYLTALRLL
+237 DAKTNFLSALKLL
-250 EKNKNTF
+250 ERNQNTF
-257 YIALTQFTLADTYRK
+257 YIALTQFALADTYRK
-272 LGRVDSALYYAK
+272 LGRLDSSLYYSK
-284 AGVANYRSLGSNVPE
+284 AGIVNYRSLGSYVPE

-322 YLQISKKLSDSLNGK
+322 YLQLSKMLSDSVNDK

-350 KEQMRL
+350 SEQMRL
-356 KEAEAERIK
+356 KELEAERIK
-365 IKSRTQ
+365 VKSNTQ
-371 ILLLLTGLVVF
+371 ILLLLTGLIF
-382 CFIAFILYKSNQ
+382 FSIIAFLFYKSNTI
-394 MKVKANLV
+394 KVKANWA
-402 LKDKNDE
+402 LKEKNDE
-409 IEKTVAQ
+409 IEKTVTQ
-416 LKNTQ
+416 LKTTQ

-451 LLALQSAQID
+451 LLALQSAHID

-503 LSENILDSFNAEGHI
+503 LSDNILDSFNAEGHI

-549 KYAFNKKENGAIKIS
+549 KYAFNEKENGAIKIS
-564 LTEQDRTVKAEG
+564 LTEQERAVNSEG

-588 KPINEKATGTGFG
+588 KPVNEEAKGTGFG

>member
-1 MQAKSIMQ
+1 MKQ
-9 RIKSY
+9 IKSY

-19 ILFNRPVDSFGQND
+19 ILLSCPVASYGEND
-33 TIRLNNFCELAL
+33 TIRLNNFCQLAL
-45 RYAEVNRDSSIYYA
+45 KYSEVNRDSAIYYA

-82 GFTLLSNGDYSTALT
+82 GYTLLSNGDYANALT
-97 KLLIA
+97 KLLVA

-112 KDVIVTPFFNK
+112 KGVIITPFFKK
-123 YFTSNNPII
+123 YFTSNDPKI

-146 MLYGHTENFDKQLSE
+146 MLYGRTENFDKQLSE
-161 LKEAKKIIETETNDL
+161 LKEVKKIIETETTDF
-176 NLIWTINN
+176 NLSYTINN

-199 LYFQQIV
+199 LYFQQIT
-206 LPIEKQMENKNY
+206 LAIESKIENKNY
-218 GGASNKAIGDIL
+218 SGASNKAIGDIL

-237 DAKINYLTALRLL
+237 GAKINYLLALKLL
-250 EKNKNTF
+250 EKNQNTF

-272 LGRVDSALYYAK
+272 LVRVDSSLYYSK
-284 AGVANYRSLGSNVPE
+284 AGIANYRLLGSYVPE

-313 ENKYDSAFY
+313 ETKYDSAFY
-322 YLQISKKLSDSLNGK
+322 YLQLSKKLSDSVNDK

-356 KEAEAERIK
+356 KELEAERIK
-365 IKSRTQ
+365 TKSNTQ
-371 ILLLLTGLVVF
+371 ILLLLTGLIF
-382 CFIAFILYKSNQ
+382 FSIIAFILYKSNR

-409 IEKTVAQ
+409 IEKTVTQ
-416 LKNTQ
+416 LKTTQ

-518 KVDCD
+518 KVECD

-531 DTAISI
+531 DTAVSI

-549 KYAFNKKENGAIKIS
+549 KYAFHEKEKGAIKIS
-564 LTEQDRTVKAEG
+564 LTEQDTTANTEG
-576 LLLLKISDNGIG
+576 VYLLKISDDGIG
-588 KPINEKATGTGFG
+588 KPVNEKAKGTGFG

-631 KPKLVRA
+631 KPILIRA

>member
-1 MQAKSIMQ
+1 VKQ
-9 RIKSY
+9 IKSY

-19 ILFNRPVDSFGQND
+19 ILLNCPVASYGEND
-33 TIRLNNFCELAL
+33 TIRLNNFCQLAL
-45 RYAEVNRDSSIYYA
+45 KYSEVNRDSAIYYA

-82 GFTLLSNGDYSTALT
+82 GYTLLSNGDYENALT
-97 KLLIA
+97 KLLVA

-112 KDVIVTPFFNK
+112 KGVIITPFFNK
-123 YFTSNNPII
+123 YFTSNDPKI

-146 MLYGHTENFDKQLSE
+146 MLYGRTENFDKQLSE
-161 LKEAKKIIETETNDL
+161 LKEAKKIIETETTDL
-176 NLIWTINN
+176 NLRWTINN

-206 LPIEKQMENKNY
+206 LPIESKIENKNY

-237 DAKINYLTALRLL
+237 DAKINYLSALKLL

-257 YIALTQFTLADTYRK
+257 YIALTQFALADTYRK
-272 LGRVDSALYYAK
+272 LGRVDSSLYYSK
-284 AGVANYRSLGSNVPE
+284 AGIANYRLLGSYVPE

-313 ENKYDSAFY
+313 ETKYDSAFY
-322 YLQISKKLSDSLNGK
+322 YLQLSKKLSDSVNDK

-356 KEAEAERIK
+356 KELEAERIK
-365 IKSRTQ
+365 TKSNTQ
-371 ILLLLTGLVVF
+371 ILLLLTGLIF
-382 CFIAFILYKSNQ
+382 FSIIAFILYKSNR

-409 IEKTVAQ
+409 IEKTVTQ
-416 LKNTQ
+416 LKTTQ

-518 KVDCD
+518 KVECD

-531 DTAISI
+531 DTAVSI

-549 KYAFNKKENGAIKIS
+549 KYAFHEKEKGAIKIS
-564 LTEQDRTVKAEG
+564 LTEQDTTANTEG
-576 LLLLKISDNGIG
+576 VYLLKISDDGIG
-588 KPINEKATGTGFG
+588 KPVNEKAKGTGFG

-631 KPKLVRA
+631 KPTLIRA

>member
-1 MQAKSIMQ
+1 MKQ
-9 RIKSY
+9 IKSY
-14 LFILF
+14 LFLLF
-19 ILFNRPVDSFGQND
+19 ILLNCSVYSFAQND
-33 TIRLNNFCELAL
+33 TIRLNNFCQLAL
-45 RYAEVNRDSSIYYA
+45 KYSEVNRDSAIYYA

-65 AEKLHQ
+65 AQKLNQ

-82 GFTLLSNGDYSTALT
+82 GYTLLSNGEYANALT
-97 KLLIA
+97 KLLSA

-112 KDVIVTPFFNK
+112 RGVIITPFFNK
-123 YFTSNNPII
+123 YFTANDPKT

-146 MLYGHTENFDKQLSE
+146 MLYGRTNNFDKQLSE
-161 LKEAKKIIETETNDL
+161 LKETKKIIETETNDF
-176 NLIWTINN
+176 NLRWTINN

-199 LYFQQIV
+199 LYFQQIT
-206 LPIEKQMENKNY
+206 LPIESKIENKNY
-218 GGASNKAIGDIL
+218 SGASNKAIGDIL

-237 DAKINYLTALRLL
+237 DAKINYLTALKLL
-250 EKNKNTF
+250 EKNENTF
-257 YIALTQFTLADTYRK
+257 YIALTQFALADTYRK
-272 LGRVDSALYYAK
+272 LGRLDSSLFYAK
-284 AGVANYRSLGSNVPE
+284 AGIANYRSLGSYVPE

-322 YLQISKKLSDSLNGK
+322 YLQLSKMLSDSVNDK

-356 KEAEAERIK
+356 KELEAERIK
-365 IKSRTQ
+365 TKSNTQ
-371 ILLLLTGLVVF
+371 ILILFTGLIFFSIIV
-382 CFIAFILYKSNQ
+382 FILYKSNQ

-409 IEKTVAQ
+409 IEKTVTQ
-416 LKNTQ
+416 LKTTQ

-503 LSENILDSFNAEGHI
+503 LSDNILDSFNAEGHI
-518 KVDCD
+518 KVECN

-531 DTAISI
+531 DTAVSI

-549 KYAFNKKENGAIKIS
+549 KYAFTEKEKGAIKIS
-564 LTEQDRTVKAEG
+564 LTEQDATANSEG
-576 LLLLKISDNGIG
+576 VYLLKISDDGIG
-588 KPINEKATGTGFG
+588 KPVDETAKGTGFG

-616 TYEINNG
+616 TYEVNNG

-631 KPKLVRA
+631 KPVLARA

>member
-1 MQAKSIMQ
+1 MTQ
-9 RIKSY
+9 IKRH
-14 LFILF
+14 LLILF
-19 ILFNRPVDSFGQND
+19 TLLNYTFAAFAQND
-33 TIRLNNFCELAL
+33 TIRLNNFCQLAL
-45 RYAEVNRDSSIYYA
+45 KYSEVNRDSAIYYA
-59 DIAFSI
+59 DIAYSI
-65 AEKLHQ
+65 AEKLDQ

-82 GFTLLSNGDYSTALT
+82 GYTLLSNGDYGTALT

-102 NKLIEDKNIA
+102 NKLIENKNIA
-112 KDVIVTPFFNK
+112 KDVVITPFFNK
-123 YFTSNNPII
+123 YFTSNDPTI

-146 MLYGHTENFDKQLSE
+146 MLYGRTNNFDKQLSE
-161 LKEAKKIIETETNDL
+161 LKEAKNIIETETTDF
-176 NLIWTINN
+176 NLSYTINN

-189 YLNMGKLDSA
+189 YINMGKLDSA

-206 LPIEKQMENKNY
+206 LNIESKIENKNY
-218 GGASNKAIGDIL
+218 SGASNKAIGDIL
-230 FRKGNFE
+230 FKKGNFE
-237 DAKINYLTALRLL
+237 DAKSNYVLALKLL
-250 EKNKNTF
+250 EQNKNTF
-257 YIALTQFTLADTYRK
+257 YIALTQFALGDTYRK
-272 LGRVDSALYYAK
+272 LGRVDSSLYYSK
-284 AGVANYRSLGSNVPE
+284 AGIINYRSLGSYVPE

-322 YLQISKKLSDSLNGK
+322 YLQLSKMLSDSVNDK

-350 KEQMRL
+350 KEQMSL
-356 KEAEAERIK
+356 KEAEAEITK
-365 IKSRTQ
+365 TKSRTQ
-371 ILLLLTGLVVF
+371 ILLLLAGLVLF
-382 CFIAFILYKSNQ
+382 GIIAFILHKSNR

-409 IEKTVAQ
+409 IEKTLTQ
-416 LKNTQ
+416 LKASQ
-421 VSLAARNAE
+421 VSLAARNEE

-503 LSENILDSFNAEGHI
+503 LSDNILDSFNADGHI

-531 DTAISI
+531 DTAVSI

-549 KYAFNKKENGAIKIS
+549 KYAFHEKENGAIKIS
-564 LTEQDRTVKAEG
+564 LTEEDTTANTDVVY
-576 LLLLKISDNGIG
+576 LLKISDDGIG
-588 KPINEKATGTGFG
+588 KPVNETAKGTGFG

-631 KPKLVRA
+631 KPKLARA

>member
-1 MQAKSIMQ
+1 VKQ
-9 RIKSY
+9 IKSY

-19 ILFNRPVDSFGQND
+19 ILLNCPVASYGEND
-33 TIRLNNFCELAL
+33 TIRLNNFCQLAL
-45 RYAEVNRDSSIYYA
+45 KYSEVNRDSAIYYA

-82 GFTLLSNGDYSTALT
+82 GYTLLSNGDYENALT
-97 KLLIA
+97 KLLVA

-112 KDVIVTPFFNK
+112 KGVIITPFFNK
-123 YFTSNNPII
+123 YFTSNDPKI

-146 MLYGHTENFDKQLSE
+146 MLYGRTENFDKQLSE
-161 LKEAKKIIETETNDL
+161 LKEAKKIIETETTDL
-176 NLIWTINN
+176 NLRWTINN

-206 LPIEKQMENKNY
+206 LPIESKIENKNY

-237 DAKINYLTALRLL
+237 DAKINYLSALKLL

-257 YIALTQFTLADTYRK
+257 YIALTQFALADTYRK
-272 LGRVDSALYYAK
+272 LGRVDSSLYYSK
-284 AGVANYRSLGSNVPE
+284 AGIANYRLLGSYVPE

-322 YLQISKKLSDSLNGK
+322 YLQLSKKLSDSVNDK

-356 KEAEAERIK
+356 KELEAERIK
-365 IKSRTQ
+365 TKSNTQ
-371 ILLLLTGLVVF
+371 ILLLLTGLIF
-382 CFIAFILYKSNQ
+382 FSIIAFILYKSNR

-409 IEKTVAQ
+409 IEKTVTQ
-416 LKNTQ
+416 LKTTQ

-518 KVDCD
+518 KVECD

-531 DTAISI
+531 DTAVSI

-549 KYAFNKKENGAIKIS
+549 KYAFHEKEKGAIKIS
-564 LTEQDRTVKAEG
+564 LTEQDTTANTEG
-576 LLLLKISDNGIG
+576 VYLLKISDDGIG
-588 KPINEKATGTGFG
+588 KPVNEKAKGTGFG

-631 KPKLVRA
+631 KPTLIRA

>member
-1 MQAKSIMQ
+1 MKRLKSH
-9 RIKSY
+9 

-19 ILFNRPVDSFGQND
+19 ILFSYPVALFGQND
-33 TIRLNNFCELAL
+33 TMRLNDFCQLAL
-45 RYAEVNRDSSIYYA
+45 KYSEVNRDSSIYYA

-65 AEKLHQ
+65 AEKLNQ

-82 GFTLLSNGDYSTALT
+82 GYTLLSNGDYANALT

-112 KDVIVTPFFNK
+112 KDVIITPFFNK
-123 YFTSNNPII
+123 YFTSDNPKI

-146 MLYGHTENFDKQLSE
+146 MLYGRTENFDKQLSE
-161 LKEAKKIIETETNDL
+161 LKEAKNIIETETNDF
-176 NLIWTINN
+176 NLRWTINN

-199 LYFQQIV
+199 LYFQQIT
-206 LPIEKQMENKNY
+206 LGIESKMDGKNY
-218 GGASNKAIGDIL
+218 GGASNKAIGDIQ

-237 DAKINYLTALRLL
+237 DAKTNYLAALKLL
-250 EKNKNTF
+250 EKNQNTF
-257 YIALTQFTLADTYRK
+257 YIALTQFALADTYRK
-272 LGRVDSALYYAK
+272 FGQVDSALYYSK
-284 AGVANYRSLGSNVPE
+284 AGIAQYRSLGSYVPE

-313 ENKYDSAFY
+313 ENRYDSAFY
-322 YLQISKKLSDSLNGK
+322 YLQLSKKLSDSVNSK
-337 EIKTLTNFQNIGF
+337 EIKTLTNFQNVGF
-350 KEQMRL
+350 KEQMSL
-356 KEAEAERIK
+356 KELEAERIK
-365 IKSRTQ
+365 VKNRNQ
-371 ILLLLTGLVVF
+371 ILLLLAGLALF
-382 CFIAFILYKSNQ
+382 SIIAFVLYRSNK

-409 IEKTVAQ
+409 IEKTVTE
-416 LKNTQ
+416 LKATQ

-503 LSENILDSFNAEGHI
+503 LSENILDSFNADGHI

-531 DTAISI
+531 DTAVSI

-549 KYAFNKKENGAIKIS
+549 KYAFNEKENGAIKIS
-564 LTEQDRTVKAEG
+564 LTEQDKTDDTEG
-576 LLLLKISDNGIG
+576 GYLLKISDDGIG
-588 KPINEKATGTGFG
+588 KPVDEKAKGTGFG
-601 TQLVNLLTK
+601 TQLINLLTK

>member
-1 MQAKSIMQ
+1 MKQM
-9 RIKSY
+9 KSY

-19 ILFNRPVDSFGQND
+19 ILLSCPVASYGEND
-33 TIRLNNFCELAL
+33 TIRLNNFCQLAL
-45 RYAEVNRDSSIYYA
+45 KYSEVNRDSAIYYA

-82 GFTLLSNGDYSTALT
+82 GYTLLSSGDYGNALT
-97 KLLIA
+97 KLLVA

-112 KDVIVTPFFNK
+112 KDVIITPFFKK
-123 YFTSNNPII
+123 YFTSNDPKI

-146 MLYGHTENFDKQLSE
+146 MLYGRTENFDKQLSV
-161 LKEAKKIIETETNDL
+161 LKEAKNIIETETTDL
-176 NLIWTINN
+176 NLRWTINN

-206 LPIEKQMENKNY
+206 LPIESKIENKNY

-237 DAKINYLTALRLL
+237 DAKINYLSALKLL
-250 EKNKNTF
+250 EKNQNTF
-257 YIALTQFTLADTYRK
+257 YIALTQFALADTYRK
-272 LGRVDSALYYAK
+272 LVRVDSSLYYSK
-284 AGVANYRSLGSNVPE
+284 AGIANYRLLGSYVPE

-313 ENKYDSAFY
+313 ETKYDSAFY
-322 YLQISKKLSDSLNGK
+322 YLQLSKKLSDSVNDK

-350 KEQMRL
+350 KEQLRL
-356 KEAEAERIK
+356 KELEAERIK
-365 IKSRTQ
+365 TKSNTQ
-371 ILLLLTGLVVF
+371 ILLLLFGLIF
-382 CFIAFILYKSNQ
+382 FSIIAFILYKSNT
-394 MKVKANLV
+394 MKVKANMV
-402 LKDKNDE
+402 LKDKNDQ
-409 IEKTVAQ
+409 IEKTVTQ
-416 LKNTQ
+416 LKTTQ

-518 KVDCD
+518 KVECD
-523 MPKLVLDV
+523 MPNLVLDV
-531 DTAISI
+531 DTAVSI

-549 KYAFNKKENGAIKIS
+549 KYAFHEKEKGAIKIS
-564 LTEQDRTVKAEG
+564 LTEQDTTANTEG
-576 LLLLKISDNGIG
+576 VYLLKISDDGIG
-588 KPINEKATGTGFG
+588 KPVNEKAKGTGFG

-631 KPKLVRA
+631 KPILIRA

>member
-1 MQAKSIMQ
+1 MKQ
-9 RIKSY
+9 IKKY
-14 LFILF
+14 LFILV
-19 ILFNRPVDSFGQND
+19 ILFKCPVASFAQND

-45 RYAEVNRDSSIYYA
+45 KYSEVNRDSAIYYA

-65 AEKLHQ
+65 AEKLNQ

-82 GFTLLSNGDYSTALT
+82 GYTLLSNGDYGNALT
-97 KLLIA
+97 KLLVA

-112 KDVIVTPFFNK
+112 KDVIITPFFNK
-123 YFTSNNPII
+123 YFTSNDPKI

-137 LGYIKNSLA
+137 VGYIKNSLA
-146 MLYGHTENFDKQLSE
+146 MLYGRTFNFDKQLSE
-161 LKEAKKIIETETNDL
+161 LNEAKKIIETETTDL
-176 NLIWTINN
+176 NLRYTINN

-206 LPIEKQMENKNY
+206 LNIESKIENKNY
-218 GGASNKAIGDIL
+218 SGASNKAIGDIQ

-237 DAKINYLTALRLL
+237 DAKTNYLSALKLL
-250 EKNKNTF
+250 EKSQNTF
-257 YIALTQFTLADTYRK
+257 YIALSQFALADTYRK
-272 LGRVDSALYYAK
+272 LGRVDSSLYYSK
-284 AGVANYRSLGSNVPE
+284 AGITNYRLLGSYVPE
-299 MEEAYTALALSFKD
+299 MEEAYTAVALSFRD

-322 YLQISKKLSDSLNGK
+322 YLQLSKMLSDSINDK

-350 KEQMRL
+350 REQIRL
-356 KEAEAERIK
+356 KEVEAERIK

-371 ILLLLTGLVVF
+371 LLLLLTGLIF
-382 CFIAFILYKSNQ
+382 FSIIAFILYKSNK
-394 MKVKANLV
+394 MKVKANLA

-409 IEKTVAQ
+409 IERTVTQ
-416 LKNTQ
+416 LKTTQ

-430 NELLLKE
+430 NELLLRE

-503 LSENILDSFNAEGHI
+503 LSDNILDSFNAEGHI
-518 KVDCD
+518 KVECD

-549 KYAFNKKENGAIKIS
+549 KYAFNEKENGAIKIS
-564 LTEQDRTVKAEG
+564 LTEQNMEANTEG

-588 KPINEKATGTGFG
+588 KPANEKVKGTGFG
-601 TQLVNLLTK
+601 TQLVNLLTT

-631 KPKLVRA
+631 KPISIRA